1 MSALLWACDGGN
13 EDIVELLIDAEADL
27 SAQDADGQT
36 ALHYGKL
43 STLRCDLRFQRV
55 AEGARGLWLYGFC
68 SAPTKRVD
76 VRFMLTTL
84 AAASPP
90 TPKK

>member
-55 AEGARGLWLYGFC
+55 AEGARASGYMD
-68 SAPTKRVD
+68 S
-76 VRFMLTTL
+76 VRPQRN
-84 AAASPP
+84 ASM
-90 TPKK
+90 